1 MDIRNNNDFILQKIY
16 RDCFNCSIEICVYST
31 TYIMHLVIWLILKI
45 QKCLNHDYNF
55 VDIDQMTEAP
65 ITDIQY

>member
-1 MDIRNNNDFILQKIY
+1 MV
-16 RDCFNCSIEICVYST
+16 SIEDPKMS
-31 TYIMHLVIWLILKI
+31 
-45 QKCLNHDYNF
+45 NHDYNF

>member
-1 MDIRNNNDFILQKIY
+1 MVDIEDPKM
-16 RDCFNCSIEICVYST
+16 S
-31 TYIMHLVIWLILKI
+31 
-45 QKCLNHDYNF
+45 YNF